1 MGDTTLKEVR
11 RILSSRTPRTFDKL
25 SLMSAGV
32 LLLLYPKEEGYSIH
46 LNRRTGRVE
55 HHKGEIAFPGG
66 GMDPVDVD
74 VQATA
79 LREAHE
85 EIGVHPDDVDILGM
99 LDQETTRSG
108 FLITP
113 FVGTIPYPY
122 EFLPSGAEVA
132 EILEIPVSSLLN
144 PSLTEPKEQ
153 WVDNELVRYR
163 DYRYGEHLIFG
174 ATARILTKFLDL
186 TSHLLRAKVT

>member
-1 MGDTTLKEVR
+1 
-11 RILSSRTPRTFDKL
+11 
-25 SLMSAGV
+25 MSAGV
-32 LLLLYPKEEGYSIH
+32 LLLLYPKEEEYSIH
-46 LNRRTGRVE
+46 LNIRTGRVE

-66 GMDPVDVD
+66 GMDSVDVD

-79 LREAHE
+79 LRETHE
-85 EIGVHPDDVDILGM
+85 EIGVHPADVDILGI

-122 EFLPSGAEVA
+122 EFLPSTAEVA
-132 EILEIPVSSLLN
+132 EILEVPVSALLN
-144 PSLTEPKEQ
+144 PSFTEPKEQ
-153 WVDNELVRYR
+153 WIDSELVTYR
-163 DYRYGEHLIFG
+163 DYHYGDHLIFG

-186 TSHLLRAKVT
+186 TGHLLGTKTTDIGEPHGTE